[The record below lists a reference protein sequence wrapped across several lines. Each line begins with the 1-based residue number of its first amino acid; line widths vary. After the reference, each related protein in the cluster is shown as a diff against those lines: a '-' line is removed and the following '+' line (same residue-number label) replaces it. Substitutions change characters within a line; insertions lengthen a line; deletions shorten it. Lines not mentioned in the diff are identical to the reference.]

1 MLVCQRVSHVSKS
14 RDSVLGLWKA
24 TISTAVRPTSCTIP
38 VTNCY
43 VSMGVNLLC
52 LLGSMKHTNLTAE
65 SSISRMGFVKALS
78 LKKAINGSQGRAN
91 LQGISLQNR
100 AIYAALLWVQ
110 YLHLGSWNSHGKSTI
125 FGVFFFCLHACLK
138 RVQFAWVY
146 MECPAGNGMD
156 LYSGY
161 SGPPNHRCLSLATC
175 KPTSIPIS

>member
-125 FGVFFFCLHACLK
+125 FGVFFFACMHALSAYNLHGFTWS
-138 RVQFAWVY
+138 VQPETEWIYIQVIQDPQTIVAS
-146 MECPAGNGMD
+146 A
-156 LYSGY
+156 
-161 SGPPNHRCLSLATC
+161 
-175 KPTSIPIS
+175 